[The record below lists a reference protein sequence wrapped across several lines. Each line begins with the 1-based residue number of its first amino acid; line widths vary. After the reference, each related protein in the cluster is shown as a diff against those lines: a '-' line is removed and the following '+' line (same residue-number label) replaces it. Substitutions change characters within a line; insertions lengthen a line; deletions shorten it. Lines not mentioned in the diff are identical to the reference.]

1 MESENSIKYFP
12 GLPVA
17 EYLEE
22 ASSGRPVPGGGS
34 VASVAAAM
42 GASLMEMTANF
53 TVGKEKYTSVEE
65 KVKSILSET
74 NLFRQELVKLA
85 QDDTE
90 AYGSLSSAFKMP
102 KQTDDEKKLRVAAI
116 QSALKGACAVPLRI
130 AQICV
135 ELLALCP
142 GLARAGN
149 PNLITDVGV
158 AVNLIPA
165 AFESALLNVEINLK
179 SIKDADFI
187 KDARNKISVWKKE
200 IEENRIVA
208 IGLVNE
214 KLREEK

>member
-1 MESENSIKYFP
+1 MSEKKYFP
-12 GLPVA
+12 GLPVT

-34 VASVAAAM
+34 VASVAAAL
-42 GASLMEMTANF
+42 GASLMEMVANF
-53 TVGKEKYTSVEE
+53 TVGKEKYISVEE
-65 KVKSILSET
+65 EVKSILSET
-74 NLFRQELVKLA
+74 SLLRRELVKLA
-85 QDDTE
+85 QEDTE

-102 KQTDDEKKLRVAAI
+102 RQTDDEKKLRAKAV
-116 QSALKGACAVPLRI
+116 QDALKNACAVPLRI

-135 ELLALCP
+135 RLLALCP

-149 PNLITDVGV
+149 ANLITDVGV

-187 KDARNKISVWKKE
+187 TETRKKISVWKKE
-200 IEENRIVA
+200 IDENRITA
-208 IGLVNE
+208 NGLVNE
-214 KLREEK
+214 KL